1 MTIWANTIVNNEEN
15 FIWFALM
22 SVIDF
27 VDRILIYDTGSKDN
41 TVKIIKEVAKMKR
54 NKIILRQAGEANAE
68 QISRLRQQMLEES
81 NCDWIIILDGDEIW
95 WKGSVKKVINK
106 IKKYDDRIIAIVVPV
121 VIPVGDIYHIQESAA
136 GRYNLVGRKGHYNLR
151 AINRKI
157 PGLHV
162 DLTYPLEGYFDKENN
177 LIQDNKHTVF
187 LNAPY
192 FHATH
197 LKRSGTKRNFDKNKS
212 ELGDPFPVGFKYPE
226 VFYQSYPQFVPSPW
240 VKITGIKLFK
250 SQLLTLLRKI
260 NRRIFL
266 LQRIKRGF

>member
-22 SVIDF
+22 SVVDF
-27 VDRILIYDTGSKDN
+27 VDKILIYDTGSHDN
-41 TVKIIKEVAKMKR
+41 TVKIVKEVAKIKK
-54 NKIILRQAGEANAE
+54 NKIILREVGKADADR
-68 QISRLRQQMLEES
+68 ISKLRQRMLEES
-81 NCDWIIILDGDEIW
+81 SCDWIIILDGDEIW
-95 WKGSVKKVINK
+95 WRESVKKVVSK
-106 IKKYDDRIIAIVVPV
+106 IKENSDKITAIVVPV

-136 GRYNLVGRKGHYNLR
+136 GRYNLAGRKGHYNIR

-177 LIQDNKHTVF
+177 LIQDNKQTVF

-197 LKRSGTKRNFDKNKS
+197 LKRSSMKRNNDKNKS
-212 ELGDPFPVGFKYPE
+212 EIGDPLPEGFKYPQ
-226 VFYQSYPQFVPSPW
+226 VFYQTYPQFVFSPW
-240 VKITGIKLFK
+240 VKISGYKLFK
-250 SQLLTLLRKI
+250 SKLLTPLR
-260 NRRIFL
+260 
-266 LQRIKRGF
+266 RIKRRII